1 MINQRKEKIVL
12 FEYFVHNILCKV
24 DIDLNM
30 IKINRL
36 LFLTVCAN
44 IERESEISLLSI
56 FDSFHAWPYGPVEQ
70 DIYQA
75 EKTDSLEYFT
85 ITNKELSVKRQ
96 DFDFLDL
103 DKKLID
109 ELHSSINYLLL
120 KNPKILQTSTSA
132 LAEITM
138 MYNSWKKTYSIAR
151 IKGTFNEKINDS
163 DLIPDQKY
171 FMLNPFELI

>member
-12 FEYFVHNILCKV
+12 FEYFVHNILCKE

-75 EKTDSLEYFT
+75 EKNDSLEYFT
-85 ITNKELSVKRQ
+85 KTNKELSVKRQ

-171 FMLNPFELI
+171 FKLNPFELI

>member
-12 FEYFVHNILCKV
+12 FEYFVHNILCKG

-85 ITNKELSVKRQ
+85 ITNKELIVKRQ
-96 DFDFLDL
+96 NFDFLDL

-171 FMLNPFELI
+171 FKLNPFELI